1 MIMNVPLSD
10 NEFDRFSRLIYELA
24 GIHLSSAKKALV
36 SGRLGR
42 RLRHHALNSYSE
54 YYRLV
59 TSGQEPAEQQVL
71 VDLLTTNE
79 TYFFREP
86 RHFEFLREQIL
97 PHHRGGEF
105 KVWSAACSSGQEP
118 YTLAMVLAD
127 RLGHGRWSLLGTDIS
142 SQVLDKA
149 RRGVYT
155 LAEARHIP
163 AEYLKRYCMKGVR
176 EQQGNF
182 AIERRLREA
191 VNFRQLNLNGAW
203 EMAQKFDL
211 IMLRNVMIYFE
222 RDTKARLIERL
233 ANQLAPGGHLIIGHS
248 ETLNGVS
255 ERFRTLSPSIYQLK

>member
-42 RLRHHALNSYSE
+42 RLRHYALGSYSD

-86 RHFEFLREQIL
+86 RHFDFLRDHIL
-97 PHHRGGEF
+97 PRHRGGEF
-105 KVWSAACSSGQEP
+105 RVWSAACSSGQEP

-127 RLGHGRWSLLGTDIS
+127 RLGHGRWSLHATDIS

-163 AEYLKRYCMKGVR
+163 ADYLKRYCLKGVR

-191 VNFRQLNLNGAW
+191 VTFRQFNLNGEW
-203 EMAQKFDL
+203 DMPQKFDL

-222 RDTKARLIERL
+222 RDTKARLVDRL
-233 ANQLAPGGHLIIGHS
+233 ANQLSPGGYLIVGHS

-255 ERFRTLSPSIYQLK
+255 ERFRAVSPSIYQLK

>member
-1 MIMNVPLSD
+1 
-10 NEFDRFSRLIYELA
+10 
-24 GIHLSSAKKALV
+24 
-36 SGRLGR
+36 
-42 RLRHHALNSYSE
+42 
-54 YYRLV
+54 
-59 TSGQEPAEQQVL
+59 
-71 VDLLTTNE
+71 
-79 TYFFREP
+79 
-86 RHFEFLREQIL
+86 
-97 PHHRGGEF
+97 
-105 KVWSAACSSGQEP
+105 
-118 YTLAMVLAD
+118 MVLAD

-222 RDTKARLIERL
+222 RETKARLIERL